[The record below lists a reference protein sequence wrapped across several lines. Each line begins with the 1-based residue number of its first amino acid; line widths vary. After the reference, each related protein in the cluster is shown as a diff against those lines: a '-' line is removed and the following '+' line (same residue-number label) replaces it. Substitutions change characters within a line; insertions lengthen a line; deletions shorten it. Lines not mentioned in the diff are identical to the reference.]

1 MIIDKGDLIV
11 INRVIERLEKE
22 DNIYL
27 ELEVSKDIVREMKE
41 EEIEIFDDNLYEYAL
56 DAYYSSLDY

>member
-11 INRVIERLEKE
+11 IKRVIERLEKE
-22 DNIYL
+22 DNVYL
-27 ELEVSKDIVREMKE
+27 ELDVAKDIVREMKE
-41 EEIEIFDDNLYEYAL
+41 EEIEILDNDLYWYAL

>member
-1 MIIDKGDLIV
+1 MIIDKGDMIV
-11 INRVIERLEKE
+11 IKRVIDRLEKE

-41 EEIEIFDDNLYEYAL
+41 DEIEIFDDNLYEYAL

>member
-1 MIIDKGDLIV
+1 
-11 INRVIERLEKE
+11 LEKE

-41 EEIEIFDDNLYEYAL
+41 DEIEIFDDNLYEYAL

>member
-11 INRVIERLEKE
+11 IKRVIERLEKE
-22 DNIYL
+22 DNVYL
-27 ELEVSKDIVREMKE
+27 ELDVAKDIVREMKE

>member
-11 INRVIERLEKE
+11 IKGVIERLEKE
-22 DNIYL
+22 DNVYL
-27 ELEVSKDIVREMKE
+27 ELDVAKDIVREMKE

>member
-11 INRVIERLEKE
+11 IKRVIERLEKE
-22 DNIYL
+22 YNIYL
-27 ELEVSKDIVREMKE
+27 DLEVSKDIVREMKE

>member
-1 MIIDKGDLIV
+1 MIIDKGDMIV
-11 INRVIERLEKE
+11 IKGVIDRLEKE

-41 EEIEIFDDNLYEYAL
+41 DEIEIFDDNLYEYAL
-56 DAYYSSLDY
+56 DSYYSSLDY

>member
-1 MIIDKGDLIV
+1 MIIDKGDMIV
-11 INRVIERLEKE
+11 IKRVIDRLEKE

-41 EEIEIFDDNLYEYAL
+41 DEIEIFDDNLYEYAL
-56 DAYYSSLDY
+56 DSYYSSLDY

>member
-11 INRVIERLEKE
+11 IKRVIERLEKE

-27 ELEVSKDIVREMKE
+27 DLEVSKDIVREMKE

>member
-11 INRVIERLEKE
+11 IKRVIERLEKE

>member
-1 MIIDKGDLIV
+1 MIIDKGDMIV
-11 INRVIERLEKE
+11 IKRVIERLEKE